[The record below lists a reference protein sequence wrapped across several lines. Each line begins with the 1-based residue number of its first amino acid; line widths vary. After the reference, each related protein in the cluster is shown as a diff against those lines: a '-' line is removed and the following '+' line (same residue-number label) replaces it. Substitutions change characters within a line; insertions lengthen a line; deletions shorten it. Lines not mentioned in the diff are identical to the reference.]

1 MRDTQQTTL
10 QLQDRI
16 TIPTV
21 RRITIAATIPIPPR
35 TIVKDHRATVAVVD
49 IAADTPAVAAAAVVV
64 AAATAVA
71 VLRVVT
77 AAAGAAATVGAAA
90 VEMLVQPAAR
100 PRPRRLPPD
109 M

>member
-49 IAADTPAVAAAAVVV
+49 IAADTPAVAAAVVV
-64 AAATAVA
+64 AATAVA
-71 VLRVVT
+71 VLRAVT
-77 AAAGAAATVGAAA
+77 AAAAAAATVGAP

-100 PRPRRLPPD
+100 LRPRRLPPD